1 MKAYGYERKAFV
13 EENVAEE
20 QAQGFNYTYEVSGVK
35 MEGLS
40 YILKEKNDLYY
51 LHFYF
56 RKENETKDLP
66 LIKEILN
73 SAKRV

>member
-1 MKAYGYERKAFV
+1 MEKIEDFVKLNKALASFM
-13 EENVAEE
+13 ND
-20 QAQGFNYTYEVSGVK
+20 FC
-35 MEGLS
+35 L
-40 YILKEKNDLYY
+40 LKEKNDLYY